1 MKKQQ
6 KELWKI
12 IVGVLSLAFIAFMWI
27 KKDVVGIY
35 AAMPAEHA
43 LPLIVTTLA
52 VSLLKMAAL
61 AGVIL
66 LVKWVIGR
74 VKSGR
79 P

>member
-6 KELWKI
+6 KEPWRI
-12 IVGVLSLAFIAFMWI
+12 IVGVLSLAFIAFMWA
-27 KKDVVGIY
+27 KKDVVGLY

-43 LPLIVTTLA
+43 FPLIVTILA

>member
-1 MKKQQ
+1 
-6 KELWKI
+6 
-12 IVGVLSLAFIAFMWI
+12 MWI
-27 KKDVVGIY
+27 KKDVVGLY

-52 VSLLKMAAL
+52 VSLLKIAAL